1 MSKERLMKVLLA
13 PHISEK
19 SSVIADKN
27 SQYVFKVLPDAT
39 KVEVKAAVELVFNV
53 KVETVNVINLKG
65 KRKIFKG
72 RLGVRNGTKKAI
84 VRLVAGQEL
93 DFASGE

>member
-19 SSVIADKN
+19 SANIADQN

-39 KVEVKAAVELVFNV
+39 KSEVKAAVETTFNV
-53 KVETVNVINLKG
+53 KVESVNVINQKG

-72 RLGVRNGTKKAI
+72 RPGMRNGSRKAI

-93 DFASGE
+93 DFVSGE